1 MCNTYNEKGIISKSD
16 GMQLPNDEFIK
27 NIEEGEEY
35 KYYRKLTDLR
45 TWK

>member
-1 MCNTYNEKGIISKSD
+1 MCNVYNEKGIISKSD

-27 NIEEGEEY
+27 NVEEGEKY
-35 KYYRKLTDLR
+35 KYWRKLTDLR